1 MPVDL
6 QLLLP
11 QVNAELAAA
20 SSPYLSMEL
29 NADQALVFLGVLQ
42 LAMRHPDLP
51 PAMRELTRQLAETI
65 ETQLSACG
73 PAVRSLCALS
83 GDATTYE
90 TSRL

>member
-11 QVNAELAAA
+11 QVNAELKAA
-20 SSPYLSMEL
+20 SSPCLRLPLE
-29 NADQALVFLGVLQ
+29 ADQALVLLGALEVAL
-42 LAMRHPDLP
+42 RHPDLP

-73 PAVRSLCALS
+73 PAVRTLCALS
-83 GDATTYE
+83 GGATTYE